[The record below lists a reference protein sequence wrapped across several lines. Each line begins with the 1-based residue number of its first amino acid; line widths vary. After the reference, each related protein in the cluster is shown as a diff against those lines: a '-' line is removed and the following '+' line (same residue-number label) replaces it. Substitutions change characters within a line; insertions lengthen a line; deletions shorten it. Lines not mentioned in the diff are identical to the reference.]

1 MLDLLDHLATFFYPQ
16 EINMK
21 KISYSLLAFLIFSP
35 VLTLAQLTGVKGL
48 IQAVGGLINPLIAIL
63 VGLALL
69 AFFWGLL
76 KFIFK
81 IGGDEKAEESGKVI
95 MKWGLIA
102 MFVMLSVMGII
113 NFFER
118 ALLPGSNGSLPPAT
132 NPFGSTVI

>member
-1 MLDLLDHLATFFYPQ
+1 MQ
-16 EINMK
+16 

-48 IQAVGGLINPLIAIL
+48 IEAVGGLINPLIAIL

-76 KFIFK
+76 KFVFK
-81 IGGDEKAEESGKVI
+81 IGGDEKAEESGKTI
-95 MKWGLIA
+95 MKWGLVTL
-102 MFVMLSVMGII
+102 FVMVSVWGII
-113 NFFER
+113 NFFQR
-118 ALLPGSNGSLPPAT
+118 ALLPGNNGSLPPSN

>member
-1 MLDLLDHLATFFYPQ
+1 MISALPAALAMFFYQ
-16 EINMK
+16 LEINMK
-21 KISYSLLAFLIFSP
+21 KLSYISLFLLALPILVS
-35 VLTLAQLTGVKGL
+35 AQLNGVKGL
-48 IQAVGGLINPLIAIL
+48 IKAVGGLINPLIAIL

-81 IGGDEKAEESGKVI
+81 IGGDEKAEESGKTI

-118 ALLPGSNGSLPPAT
+118 ALLRPA
-132 NPFGSTVI
+132 NNNSGVFI

>member
-1 MLDLLDHLATFFYPQ
+1 MQ
-16 EINMK
+16 

-48 IQAVGGLINPLIAIL
+48 IEAVGGLINPLIAIL

-69 AFFWGLL
+69 ASFWGLL
-76 KFIFK
+76 KFMFK
-81 IGGDEKAEESGKVI
+81 IGGDEKPLEDGKTI

-113 NFFER
+113 NFFQR
-118 ALLPGSNGSLPPAT
+118 ALLPGGGLQPPQNSGSI
-132 NPFGSTVI
+132 VI